1 MVSDQSIM
9 VFTQTVLI
17 HHDHSTTSNQSYLVG
32 GGEDDDD
39 MADMNIANMVQA
51 ANIGL
56 AGGMAL

>member
-9 VFTQTVLI
+9 VFTQMVLI

-32 GGEDDDD
+32 GGEDNDD

-51 ANIGL
+51 ANIG
-56 AGGMAL
+56 GMAL

>member
-1 MVSDQSIM
+1 M
-9 VFTQTVLI
+9 VFTQMVLI
-17 HHDHSTTSNQSYLVG
+17 HHGHSTTSNQSYLVG
-32 GGEDDDD
+32 GGEDNDD